1 MEKPICNICSRC
13 FSEIWDSNY
22 EIDDNGEVLC
32 SECAEEIFRF
42 IYPEYFNLNRG
53 KYDSTR

>member
-13 FSEIWDSNY
+13 NREIWNGDY
-22 EIDDNGEVLC
+22 EVDDIGEVYC
-32 SECAEEIFRF
+32 SECAEEIFKF
-42 IYPEYFNLNRG
+42 IYPEYFNLDRR